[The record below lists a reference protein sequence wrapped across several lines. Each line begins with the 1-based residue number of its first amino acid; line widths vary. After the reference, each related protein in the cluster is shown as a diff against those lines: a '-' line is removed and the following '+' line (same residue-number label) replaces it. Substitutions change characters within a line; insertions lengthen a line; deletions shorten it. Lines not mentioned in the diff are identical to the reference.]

1 MNYYDVLE
9 LSPNA
14 SKEEIKASYKRL
26 VKKYHPD
33 INPNSSDD
41 KIKQINNAFDVL
53 MKEDKPKLHVK
64 SNPNTKPRWD
74 TPKYSGPIND
84 DIVYRLELTL
94 EELLSGIECEIS
106 YKIEQGATQR
116 LRIKIPSGLN
126 YGDTVVYKHKGMF
139 GNFNRPAGDLIVL
152 IVEGNQKKSKF
163 KAAKDNKLDVE
174 TNVEITKLDILIGNK
189 KNIPTIQNST
199 ITVKLPKDFDPS
211 KKMRIQGKGIKK
223 GNFVGDMIINFKVID
238 VEFTK
243 EQLEALELLR
253 NLL

>member
-14 SKEEIKASYKRL
+14 TKEEIKASYKRL

-41 KIKQINNAFDVL
+41 KIKEINNAFDVL
-53 MKEDKPKLHVK
+53 MKNDKPKLQVK
-64 SNPNTKPRWD
+64 NNPNTKPRWD

-84 DIVYRLELTL
+84 DIIYRLELSF
-94 EELLSGIECEIS
+94 EELLSGIECEIN
-106 YKIEQGATQR
+106 YKVEYGEVQR

-126 YGDTVVYKHKGMF
+126 YGDSVVYKQKGMF
-139 GNFNRPAGDLIVL
+139 SNFNRPAGDLIVL
-152 IVEGNQKKSKF
+152 IVEGTQKKSKF
-163 KAAKDNKLDVE
+163 KSSKDNKLDVE
-174 TNVEITKLDILIGNK
+174 TTVEITKLDILIGNK
-189 KNIPTIQNST
+189 KNIPTIQKSNIT
-199 ITVKLPKDFDPS
+199 IKLPKDFDPS

-223 GNFVGDMIINFKVID
+223 ENLVGDMLINFKVID
-238 VEFTK
+238 VEFTD

>member
-9 LSPNA
+9 LSQNA
-14 SKEEIKASYKRL
+14 TKEEIKASYKRL

-53 MKEDKPKLHVK
+53 MKDDKPKLHVK
-64 SNPNTKPRWD
+64 NNPNTKPRWD

-84 DIVYRLELTL
+84 DIVYRLELSL
-94 EELLSGIECEIS
+94 EELLSGIECEIN
-106 YKIEQGATQR
+106 YKVEGGAVQR

-126 YGDTVVYKHKGMF
+126 YGDSVVYKQKGMF

-152 IVEGNQKKSKF
+152 IVDGNNKKTKF
-163 KAAKDNKLDVE
+163 KPSKDNKLDVE
-174 TNVEITKLDILIGNK
+174 TTVEITKLDILIGNK
-189 KNIPTIQNST
+189 KNIPTIQKSSIT
-199 ITVKLPKDFDPS
+199 IKLPKDFDPS

-223 GNFVGDMIINFKVID
+223 ENLVGDMLINFKVVE
-238 VEFTK
+238 VEFTE